1 MTILRHVMKIS
12 SGLTTLAV
20 LGLVA
25 STAVAGGLTTS
36 STETSENA
44 EASASAA
51 ASQAATASDDAAAT
65 STAASTETASG
76 TAAADASADDGAEG
90 SSVQGFVAIEDDPLI
105 VDASAIMDD
114 DGMGEVS
121 VQWQI
126 SSDSSE
132 WMNIS
137 GATQQ
142 SFTPREIH
150 VNKIL
155 RVVITYVDGQG
166 NLETLVSP
174 PSQPVQNV
182 NDKPTGSPIL
192 TGSAIE
198 EDALVVDTSTI
209 ADEDGIGTY
218 EVIWQRSSTKT
229 EWQNFP
235 DANTEVLRLGQNHVG
250 YSYRA
255 IITYVDSH
263 DTREVLISNPSET
276 VSNVDDPVEGEVVL
290 VGEPL
295 EGSTM
300 SVRTSGVSDEDG
312 IASLSVSWEYSKDGR
327 NWRSVDSSSS
337 TVLPLS
343 QSLVGM
349 QVRAK
354 ASVVDTF
361 GVETLIYSQPTNTV
375 KNINNAP
382 IGQINVRRVGS

>member
-1 MTILRHVMKIS
+1 MKTS
-12 SGLTTLAV
+12 SGLTIFAV

-25 STAVAGGLTTS
+25 STAFAGGVPESGS
-36 STETSENA
+36 SDTV
-44 EASASAA
+44 SASATETTTTTTA
-51 ASQAATASDDAAAT
+51 AATAT
-65 STAASTETASG
+65 TE
-76 TAAADASADDGAEG
+76 AAADTGSAEG
-90 SSVQGFVAIEDDPLI
+90 VGFVAIEDDPLI

-114 DGMGEVS
+114 DGMGEVT

-126 SSDSSE
+126 SSSGSE
-132 WMNIS
+132 WTNIS

-142 SFTPREIH
+142 SFTPRELH
-150 VNKIL
+150 VGKVL

-166 NLETLVSP
+166 NLESLVSP
-174 PSQPVQNV
+174 ASQPVQNV

-192 TGSAIE
+192 TGSAME

-235 DANTEVLRLGQNHVG
+235 DETTEVLRLGQRHVG

-263 DTREVLISNPSET
+263 QTREVLISNPSET

-290 VGEPL
+290 VGTPL
-295 EGSTM
+295 EGNTM
-300 SVRTSGVSDEDG
+300 SVRTGGVSDEDG
-312 IASLSVSWEYSKDGR
+312 IASLSVSWEFSKDGR

-337 TVLPLS
+337 TVLSLG
-343 QSLVGM
+343 QDLVGM
-349 QVRAK
+349 QIRAK

-375 KNINNAP
+375 KNVNNAP